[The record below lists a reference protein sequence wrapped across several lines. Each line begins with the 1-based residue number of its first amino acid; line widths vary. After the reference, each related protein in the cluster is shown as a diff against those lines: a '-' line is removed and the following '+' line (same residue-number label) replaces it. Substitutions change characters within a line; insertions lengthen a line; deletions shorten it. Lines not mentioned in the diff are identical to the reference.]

1 MIIIDVPVQ
10 VPVRKGEEDDD
21 DFFDDNDTSACDHS
35 QRDC

>member
-10 VPVRKGEEDDD
+10 VPVRQGEDEDD